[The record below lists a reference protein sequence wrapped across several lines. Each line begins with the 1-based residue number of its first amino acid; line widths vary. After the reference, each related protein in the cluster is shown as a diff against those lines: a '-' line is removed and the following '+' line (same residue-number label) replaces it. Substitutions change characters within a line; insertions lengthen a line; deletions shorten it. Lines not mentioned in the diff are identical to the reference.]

1 MAARWEN
8 EMRRNRLLIYI
19 WTGLLLCVT
28 VLGLLAVDRG
38 DMTLGL
44 EVSGAEGV
52 ETIPCWR
59 LEETAY
65 FFVPSYAEMD
75 SLRLRVPRDNAFYID
90 GIAVTDGM
98 SCGVFEAGVAYP
110 MAVPEDSVL
119 EGEEIVFVKSSDVG
133 SLFLETKSGGMTYLH
148 GNKSHSE
155 TGTMRLYDQ
164 EGRLH
169 YDGQLE
175 KVSGRGQSTWLQEKK
190 SYNITL
196 ARPEN
201 LLDMGAAANWVLLSN
216 AMDTTNLRNK
226 MVYDF
231 AIAAGIAFTPECRWV
246 DLYLNGEYTGLY
258 LLCERIE
265 VHPERVDIPAENSFL
280 VTQDARWRF
289 ETQGDPFIVTENE
302 TALGIRYSSISR
314 QSLLMLWQSVENAI
328 VAENGIDPVSGKA
341 WTERIDVDSWV
352 KKHLLEEVFGNT
364 DAMMLSQYYYLDGSR
379 GDGKICVGPPWDYD
393 LTLNGEENRL
403 VAALPGRYS
412 SAWFP
417 ALYVKEEYYQKLRQ
431 EYSATFRPLLEALLQ
446 GGIEGYAE
454 QIRDAARMNGIR
466 WDLGDSDSLYDQ
478 LRQNLGDRIAFLD
491 RLWIDQETFVMVQI
505 HGYDGDYRY
514 YALEPGAAL
523 PPLPKI
529 PENVVSQG
537 WFYSGTEE
545 PVDLDRPIY
554 EDTSI
559 TLRHQVVPAAKNGQE
574 EEEETPLRRW
584 LPAAVF
590 GISALLVAAAA
601 VVRSRYEGAPKGSRE
616 NVGTRK

>member
-1 MAARWEN
+1 
-8 EMRRNRLLIYI
+8 MRRNRLIIYI

-38 DMTLGL
+38 DMTLAL
-44 EVSGAEGV
+44 EVSGVEGI

-119 EGEEIVFVKSSDVG
+119 EGEEIVFVKSSGVG
-133 SLFLETKSGGMTYLH
+133 SLFLETKSGGMTYIH

-169 YDGQLE
+169 YRGQLD
-175 KVSGRGQSTWLQEKK
+175 KISGRGQSTWLQEKK

-196 ARPEN
+196 GRAEN
-201 LLDMGAAANWVLLSN
+201 LLDMGTADNWVLLSN
-216 AMDTTNLRNK
+216 AVDITNLRNK
-226 MVYDF
+226 IVYDY
-231 AIAAGIAFTPECRWV
+231 AAAAGIAFTPECRWV
-246 DLYLNGEYTGLY
+246 DLYLNGEYVGLY

-265 VHPERVDIPAENSFL
+265 VHPERVDIPRENSFL

-289 ETQGDPFIVTENE
+289 ETQGDPFLVTESE
-302 TALGIRYSSISR
+302 TALGIRYSGLSR
-314 QSLLMLWQSVENAI
+314 ERLLEIWQSVENAM
-328 VAENGIDPVSGKA
+328 VAEDGIDPVSGKH
-341 WTERIDVDSWV
+341 WTELIDVDSWV
-352 KKHLLEEVFGNT
+352 KKHLLEEIFGNT

-379 GDGKICVGPPWDYD
+379 GDGKICAGPPWDYD
-393 LTLNGEENRL
+393 LTFNGEENRL

-417 ALYVKEEYYQKLRQ
+417 ALYAKEDYYQALRQ
-431 EYSATFRPLLEALLQ
+431 EYRTTFRPLLEELLQ
-446 GGIEGYAE
+446 GGIEAYAE
-454 QIRDAARMNGIR
+454 QIRQAARMNAVR
-466 WDLGDSDSLYDQ
+466 WDLGNLDSLSDQ
-478 LRQNLGDRIAFLD
+478 LRQTLEDRVAFLD
-491 RLWIDQETFVMVQI
+491 RLWTHEEPFVMVQI

-514 YALEPGAAL
+514 YALEPGAVL
-523 PPLPKI
+523 PPLPKT
-529 PENVVSQG
+529 PENVESQG

-559 TLRHQVVPAAKNGQE
+559 TLRYRVVPTVRNEQE
-574 EEEETPLRRW
+574 EGEETPLRRW

-601 VVRSRYEGAPKGSRE
+601 AVRSRYEGVPKGNRDNVRNRTGSR
-616 NVGTRK
+616 